1 MEYITAEELEELN
14 DVYNT
19 IVEFDDIPE
28 ISKSIAKLL
37 FMNAIAYAHTRE
49 VSMSQYR
56 SCMNDA
62 IIKGTKQ
69 YPQII
74 ENYLSILDEHIEGYS
89 ESVSRNTIKSMY
101 LPLIHKFYNIAT
113 DNTKMPEDILKV
125 VDKSAELVLND
136 IETYRNSQIY
146 QLRKLTDKLKG
157 AFNE

>member
-1 MEYITAEELEELN
+1 
-14 DVYNT
+14 
-19 IVEFDDIPE
+19 
-28 ISKSIAKLL
+28 
-37 FMNAIAYAHTRE
+37 
-49 VSMSQYR
+49 
-56 SCMNDA
+56 MNDA

-136 IETYRNSQIY
+136 IETYMNSQIY

>member
-37 FMNAIAYAHTRE
+37 FMNARAYAHTRE
-49 VSMSQYR
+49 VSMYQYR

-113 DNTKMPEDILKV
+113 NNTKMPEDILKV
-125 VDKSAELVLND
+125 VDNCTTREMKRKAAVLLYMYDHLNPD
-136 IETYRNSQIY
+136 NWIWTS
-146 QLRKLTDKLKG
+146 
-157 AFNE
+157 